1 MIYPMKITYYGHSC
15 ISIETGGKN
24 ILIDP
29 FISPNGKA
37 SHINISDLQP
47 DFIFLTHGHEDHVAD
62 AVAIAKASNA
72 QVIAGFEVINWISK
86 QGIENVHPVNQGGL
100 ITLPF
105 GKVKVVNAI
114 HSSSLP
120 DGSYGGNPLG
130 YVFLTDEGNFYHS
143 GDTALTYDMKL
154 IAESAPLTAAALC
167 IGDNFTMGFK
177 DAATAA
183 EWVGAKK
190 VVGIHYDTFPPI
202 EIDHQAARDSFSGK
216 GIELLLP
223 AIGESV
229 SL

>member
-1 MIYPMKITYYGHSC
+1 MKITYYGHSC
-15 ISIETGGKN
+15 VSVETGRNN

-29 FISPNGKA
+29 FITPNGKA
-37 SHINISDLQP
+37 SHIDITELKP
-47 DFIFLTHGHEDHVAD
+47 DCIFLTHGHEDHVAD
-62 AVAIAKASNA
+62 AVAVAKASGA

-100 ITLPF
+100 ISLPF
-105 GKVKVVNAI
+105 GMVKVVNAV

-143 GDTALTYDMKL
+143 GDTALTYDMK
-154 IAESAPLTAAALC
+154 IIGKTTPAGTAALC
-167 IGDNFTMGFK
+167 IGDNFTMGIE

-202 EIDHQAARDSFSGK
+202 EINHQAARDTFSRK

-223 AIGESV
+223 GIGESV